1 LGKTRSASIAIGALG
16 TLGLTA
22 GHAIAGPVSLSCESV
37 GQGSISP
44 SQLCDILA
52 DELKHAFPGTA
63 LSADN
68 GATRLHLFL
77 HVNGPVGPRL
87 EGTLNWKR
95 DASGAGDPGTG
106 TPVIN
111 MTADREVGPQS
122 YRALVRELIR
132 VNGPEFMGGE
142 FMGPEIINGN

>member
-1 LGKTRSASIAIGALG
+1 MGKTRSASIAIGALG

-52 DELKHAFPGTA
+52 DELKHAFPETV
-63 LSADN
+63 LSEDN
-68 GATRLHLFL
+68 GAARLRLFL
-77 HVNGPVGPRL
+77 RVEGPMGPRL

-95 DASGAGDPGTG
+95 DASGAEDPGTG
-106 TPVIN
+106 RPVIN
-111 MTADREVGPQS
+111 MTADRKVGPQS

-132 VNGPEFMGGE
+132 VNGPD